1 MSWSQPP
8 SGLRSR
14 HLRLD
19 GDEVLI
25 VSFPLASAPLPS
37 LTSAER
43 DVALRALAGA
53 SNREIAVARGSSER
67 TVANQLSSIFKK
79 LGIGSRAELAW
90 RMADLEAP

>member
-1 MSWSQPP
+1 MTWSQPP
-8 SGLRSR
+8 TGLRSR

-25 VSFPLASAPLPS
+25 VSFPLVPTPLPP

-43 DVALRALAGA
+43 DVAARALGGLT
-53 SNREIAVARGSSER
+53 NREIAVARGSSER
-67 TVANQLSSIFKK
+67 TVANQLSSIFRK

-90 RMADLEAP
+90 RMADIEAP